1 MKRPRYLG
9 HFDGCPVFRI
19 DSPEAQARVF
29 NPARWRP
36 MFDGTFRPGL
46 QLVAGGIAIHVGP
59 GTLDAM
65 GDELDAVCSTPR
77 LARTLRALDA
87 RGAA

>member
-29 NPARWRP
+29 SPARWCSMHARP
-36 MFDGTFRPGL
+36 FRPGL
-46 QLVAGGIAIHVGP
+46 RLVARNIALHVTP
-59 GTLDAM
+59 GTAAAM
-65 GDELDAVCSTPR
+65 GAELDEACITPR
-77 LARTLRALDA
+77 LSRSLRALDA